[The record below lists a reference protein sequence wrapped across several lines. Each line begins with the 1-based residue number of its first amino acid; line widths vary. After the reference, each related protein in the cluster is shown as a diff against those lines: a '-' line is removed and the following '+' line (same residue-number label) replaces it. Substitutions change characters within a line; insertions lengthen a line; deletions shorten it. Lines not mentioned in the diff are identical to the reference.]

1 VDTLRRTDVPP
12 DIADD
17 LAQSMTL
24 VLVRRIE
31 EGAVAQGSQD
41 AYVRAAARN
50 RARDYHREQSGVRSR
65 STLCDAIDDLV
76 GTEDSIEE
84 CLVDREEA
92 LEREH
97 TASRVRALVHQ
108 APERY
113 RAVLVHVYVLGQP
126 IETLTARELTRRCVS
141 PDDRAEHRRARAA
154 VDKVLQRARD
164 WLRERLMELGG
175 AL

>member
-1 VDTLRRTDVPP
+1 MDTLLRTNVPP
-12 DIADD
+12 DVADD

-31 EGAVAQGSQD
+31 EGAVAEGSED

-50 RARDYHREQSGVRSR
+50 RARDYHREQSGVRAR
-65 STLCDAIDDLV
+65 STLCDAIDDLA
-76 GTEDSIEE
+76 GAEDSIEE

-92 LEREH
+92 LERER
-97 TASRVRALVHQ
+97 TAARLRALVHQ

-126 IETLTARELTRRCVS
+126 IETLTVLELARRCVS
-141 PDDRAEHRRARAA
+141 PDDRDQHRRARAA

-164 WLRERLMELGG
+164 WLRERLMGLGC